1 MKNYTL
7 IGNTPMINITYRYQ
21 GKEKHIYVKLEM
33 FMKKHTIIG
42 NTPMIN
48 ITYRYKG
55 KENNIYAKLE
65 MFNVTGSIKDRV
77 AYYIINNAKEKGI
90 LKENMPIIEAT
101 SGNTGISLSAL
112 GAYYKHPVYI
122 FMPDWASKERIE
134 LMKLYGA
141 NITLISKEEGG
152 FIKCVEEA
160 KKLAKELN
168 GFLANQFENEDNIL
182 AHYETTGKEIL
193 EQLKEKKIGGFVS
206 GVGTGGTLMG
216 IGKRLKETDN
226 QIKIYALEPE
236 KMPILSKGKILGQHK
251 IEGIGDD
258 FVPDIFKRNTEI
270 IEKDILLINDDDA
283 MNMARKLAKQL
294 GLGVGIS
301 SGANF
306 IGAVLAQEKLEENVE
321 GKVEVNE
328 ENVLEENNK
337 ESIVT
342 VFADDNKK
350 YLSTDLV
357 NNMKNNKYFM
367 SNNVELLNYEE
378 II

>member
-1 MKNYTL
+1 ML
-7 IGNTPMINITYRYQ
+7 
-21 GKEKHIYVKLEM
+21 
-33 FMKKHTIIG
+33 MKKHTVIG

-55 KENNIYAKLE
+55 RENNIYAKLE

-77 AYYIINNAKEKGI
+77 AYYIIKNAKEKRI
-90 LKENMPIIEAT
+90 LKDNMPIIEAT

-122 FMPDWASKERIE
+122 FMPDWASKERME

-193 EQLKEKKIGGFVS
+193 EQLDGRKIAGFVS
-206 GVGTGGTLMG
+206 GVGTGGTLIG

-270 IEKDILLINDDDA
+270 IEKDILLINDEDA
-283 MNMARKLAKQL
+283 MNMARKLAKEL

-301 SGANF
+301 SGANL

-321 GKVEVNE
+321 GN
-328 ENVLEENNK
+328 
-337 ESIVT
+337 IVT

-350 YLSTDLV
+350 YLSTGLGKEIVKDV
-357 NNMKNNKYFM
+357 RFI
-367 SNNVELLNYEE
+367 SNQVELLDYE
-378 II
+378 IV